1 LLTLLTVGEL
11 VRRTTAYL
19 AEKESTSPR
28 LDAELLLA
36 QALGMDRLGV
46 YLQHDRPLEEP
57 EVNAVR
63 ELVRRRSRREPMA
76 YIAGRRAFRNLE
88 LTVSPDVLVPR
99 PETELLVEWV
109 MEVAPPGG
117 AVLDWGTGS
126 GAIAL
131 ALAQERSDLRMMA
144 VDISGAALGVARA
157 NGDALGLDVEWMLS
171 DGLEAAAGREFDVV
185 VANPPYLSEAD
196 LAAAPPELGFEPR
209 GALVSGPTG
218 FEAFERIAEEA
229 PAHLLPAGWL
239 LAEVGEGQAPRVE
252 EIWKA
257 AGLVDVAVRPDLAG
271 IARMVGGRRP

>member
-1 LLTLLTVGEL
+1 LTLPTVGDL
-11 VRRTTAYL
+11 TRRTTAYL
-19 AEKESTSPR
+19 GEKGSPSPR

-88 LTVSPDVLVPR
+88 LAVSPDVLVPR
-99 PETELLVEWV
+99 PETELLVEWAI
-109 MEVAPPGG
+109 EVAPPGG
-117 AVLDWGTGS
+117 AALDWGTGS

-131 ALAQERSDLRMMA
+131 ALAQERPDLRVTA
-144 VDISGAALGVARA
+144 LDISESALGVARVNA
-157 NGDALGLDVEWMLS
+157 EATSLEVEWIYS
-171 DGLEAAAGREFDVV
+171 DGLAAVAGRQFDVI

-218 FEAFERIAEEA
+218 FEAIEGIAAEA
-229 PAHLLPAGWL
+229 PPHLLPGGWL
-239 LAEVGEGQAPRVE
+239 LAEVGEGQAPRVQDL
-252 EIWKA
+252 WRA

-271 IARMVGGRRP
+271 ITRMVGGRRP